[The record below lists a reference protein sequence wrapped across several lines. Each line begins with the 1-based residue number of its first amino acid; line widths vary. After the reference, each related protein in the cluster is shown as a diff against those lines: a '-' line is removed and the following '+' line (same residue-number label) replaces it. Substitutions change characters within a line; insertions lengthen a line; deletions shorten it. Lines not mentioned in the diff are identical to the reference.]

1 MARSK
6 EPDPKREEREHR
18 KREEPAPPEREEG
31 EDAKNRPRES
41 PNWPSLEE
49 QLEASKVIRGS
60 ALEKLIRE
68 NQDFEMLRPEEA
80 HDRLRLPPWL
90 RVYWKKQHP
99 ELRPA
104 PHDPTGGYPL
114 ALRDIYLWMLQHQD
128 LKPAAESESE
138 KGGENGD

>member
-1 MARSK
+1 MARYK

-18 KREEPAPPEREEG
+18 KR
-31 EDAKNRPRES
+31 PRES
-41 PNWPSLEE
+41 VNWPSLEE

-80 HDRLRLPPWL
+80 HDKLRLPPWL

-99 ELRPA
+99 ELRPT

-114 ALRDIYLWMLQHQD
+114 ALRDIYVWMLQHQD
-128 LKPAAESESE
+128 LKPVREGESE